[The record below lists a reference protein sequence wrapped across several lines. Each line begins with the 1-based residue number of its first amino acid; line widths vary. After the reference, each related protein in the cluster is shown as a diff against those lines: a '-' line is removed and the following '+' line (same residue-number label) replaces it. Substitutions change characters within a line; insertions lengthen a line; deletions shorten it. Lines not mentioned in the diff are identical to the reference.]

1 MSLRTLDALGPLSGK
16 RVVVRCDLNVP
27 LSDGR
32 ITDDGRVRASLPTL
46 TALLDGGA
54 SVTLISHLGRPEGSP
69 NPKYSLRPVA
79 TRLGEL
85 LGREVVFE
93 EQAPARAT
101 LSDAA
106 VTVLENL
113 RFDPREA

>member
-1 MSLRTLDALGPLSGK
+1 MSLRTLDSLGTIDGK

-46 TALLDGGA
+46 NALLDGGA
-54 SVTLISHLGRPEGSP
+54 SVTVVSHLGRPDGSP

-79 TRLGEL
+79 ARLGEL
-85 LGREVVFE
+85 LGREVTFE
-93 EQAPARAT
+93 PESPGRAT
-101 LSDAA
+101 PTD
-106 VTVLENL
+106 
-113 RFDPREA
+113 